1 MAEYPGRWKILKIGQ
16 DGDILYKV
24 FASWWD
30 SWRLNSGC
38 VKVEDVEDSF
48 VVHGYSG
55 SVYVLRKDGEGLA
68 SAYTESVLNN
78 LVQQMLAGGIDVET
92 VSIQELINHLE
103 NAEESEHV
111 Q

>member
-1 MAEYPGRWKILKIGQ
+1 MVEYPVRWKILKIGQ
-16 DGDILYKV
+16 DGKILYKV

-38 VKVEDVEDSF
+38 VKVEDAEYSF

-55 SVYVLRKDGEGLA
+55 SVYVLRKDGEGVA
-68 SAYTESVLNN
+68 SAYTESIFNN

-103 NAEESEHV
+103 NAEEN
-111 Q
+111 